1 MKTTKSFAGI
11 LCLCLFILI
20 ATCACSNTPK
30 TTKEAESTTETTKE
44 EGTIFFDITLN
55 EALEKARLENK
66 YVLINFHS
74 TYCAPCKKMEKEVF
88 PTPECGEYIN
98 KNFIPITINGDSE
111 KDEAGAKLAEEYNIF
126 IYPSYLILSPNR
138 SLVGEIIGAELDVN
152 RFLDMLKTTVLQ
164 FEK

>member
-1 MKTTKSFAGI
+1 MKITKSFAGN

-20 ATCACSNTPK
+20 APCACSNTPK

-44 EGTIFFDITLN
+44 EGTIFYDITLN

-98 KNFIPITINGDSE
+98 KKFIPIMVDGE
-111 KDEAGAKLAEEYNIF
+111 DEGYGTELAKQHKIF
-126 IYPSYLILSPNR
+126 IYPSYLILSSNR
-138 SLVGEIIGAELDVN
+138 SLVGEITGAELDVN
-152 RFLDMLKTTVLQ
+152 KFLDMLKTTVLQ